1 MVRETGALRGRRPV
15 TSLRPVESARFDPER
30 LEDLCRRI
38 GEIRAERE
46 VARALDR
53 IATTLDA
60 LPRLVSEGDSAVLRA
75 ALATLGRDADRIGMA
90 TLARVAGDVLRCLE
104 TGDTVALAATSA
116 RLSRVGDRSIH
127 AIWELED
134 LSV

>member
-1 MVRETGALRGRRPV
+1 MVRETRAPRGRRPV
-15 TSLRPVESARFDPER
+15 TSLRPTEPARFDPER

-46 VARALDR
+46 VVRALDR

-60 LPRLVSEGDSAVLRA
+60 LPGLVPDGDGAVLRA
-75 ALATLGRDADRIGMA
+75 ALTTLRRDADRIGMA
-90 TLARVAGDVLRCLE
+90 TLARVAGDVRQCLE
-104 TGDTVALAATSA
+104 AGDATALAATSA
-116 RLSRVGDRSIH
+116 RLARVGDRSIH
-127 AIWELED
+127 AVWELED